1 MLHESDQHDVSMS
14 LKWVIEFNLLSQAFN
29 GSWLTSQIGFSIHI
43 LLTLYS
49 FYMKVLFLNNDE
61 I

>member
-1 MLHESDQHDVSMS
+1 MS
-14 LKWVIEFNLLSQAFN
+14 LKWVIEFILLSQAFN